1 MKIKKELW
9 FGLIIMGLIIAGTG
23 VMLISADKITNGH
36 LGLMMLALVVVAI
49 MMGFPT
55 AFTLMG
61 MGMIFTWLAYEEN
74 TTKTLDLMVQ
84 SAFKVMSNDVL
95 ISIPLF
101 VFMGYL
107 VERANLI
114 EKLFRSLHL
123 ALARVPGSL
132 AVATLFTCAV
142 FATATGIVGAVVTLM
157 GLLALPQMLK
167 GGYDVRLS
175 AGAITAGGC
184 LGILIP
190 PSVMLIVY
198 GATAGV
204 SVVQLYAG
212 AFFPGIMLAGLYI
225 VYVIIVAKLK
235 PELAPPLSE
244 QARFVPLPPLTQQI
258 SDAVSNRAL
267 PALIKALKGS
277 RNVNVPA
284 GYILK
289 ELFITLLPALL
300 FAFIAFMSWRVATA
314 PLEVDGMPAG
324 MDSSGGMM
332 SLESPSGSAGG
343 LAEPPSA
350 GGGLA
355 EPPSSGGGLAEPPA
369 ARSGLAE
376 PPGAGGLSEPP
387 GAQSAGVQEPPGA
400 AGGVQEPPGAA
411 GVKEPPAAGGVQ
423 EPPGAAVGAPSS
435 ATSSGGGSSGAMPEP
450 ERRPASM
457 SFWIGLGIGAVA
469 LVAFYGIMSFQRL
482 EVFKMLLSSFFPLV
496 VLILSVLGSIVFGLA
511 TPTEAAAVGAFGGFV
526 LAAAYKQL
534 TLSVVK
540 ESVFLTAKTSAMV
553 CWLFVGSAIF
563 SAAFA
568 LLGGQEL
575 VEKWVM
581 SMNLTKTEFLIL
593 SQVII
598 FILGWPLEWTEI
610 IVIFMPIFIPLL
622 DNFGVDPLFFGLLVA
637 LNLQTAFLSPPVA
650 MAAFYL
656 KGVSPP
662 HVTLNQ
668 IFAGMLPFMGIQV
681 VAIVLLYNFPAIGMW
696 LPQVLYR

>member
-1 MKIKKELW
+1 MKIRKELW
-9 FGLIIMGLIIAGTG
+9 FGFILMGLIGGGALAM
-23 VMLISADKITNGH
+23 VLSVDQMTNGH
-36 LGLMMLALVVVAI
+36 YGLLMLSLVVVAI
-49 MMGFPT
+49 MLGFPT

-61 MGMIFTWLAYEEN
+61 MGMLFAFFAYHSGDQSAAGAL
-74 TTKTLDLMVQ
+74 KQTLDLMVQ
-84 SAFKVMSNDVL
+84 RAFSVMTNDVL

-114 EKLFRSLHL
+114 EKLFHSLHL
-123 ALARVPGSL
+123 SLARVPGSL
-132 AVATLFTCAV
+132 GVATLVTCAV

-157 GLLALPQMLK
+157 GLLAMPQMLRA
-167 GGYDVRLS
+167 GYDVRLT

-190 PSVMLIVY
+190 PSVLLIVY

-225 VYVIIVAKLK
+225 LYVIIMAKLK
-235 PELAPPLSE
+235 PDWAPPLSAE
-244 QARFVPLPPLTQQI
+244 QRRVPLPEPLLRI
-258 SDAVSNRAL
+258 GASSEGWAL
-267 PALIKALKGS
+267 SGLINALKGK
-277 RNVNVPA
+277 RNQQVSTGYLLGQLGIALAPA
-284 GYILK
+284 V
-289 ELFITLLPALL
+289 L
-300 FAFIAFMSWRVATA
+300 FAAVALTTYQSVTTVA
-314 PLEVDGMPAG
+314 VEETYDELVAMGE
-324 MDSSGGMM
+324 DSG
-332 SLESPSGSAGG
+332 ESSASEG
-343 LAEPPSA
+343 
-350 GGGLA
+350 
-355 EPPSSGGGLAEPPA
+355 
-369 ARSGLAE
+369 GLAE
-376 PPGAGGLSEPP
+376 PPGAGGGDLAEPP
-387 GAQSAGVQEPPGA
+387 GAESATSAAAEPPADSVALPPGA
-400 AGGVQEPPGAA
+400 A
-411 GVKEPPAAGGVQ
+411 PAPATAEGS
-423 EPPGAAVGAPSS
+423 PAPTTQP
-435 ATSSGGGSSGAMPEP
+435 APTSY
-450 ERRPASM
+450 
-457 SFWIGLGIGAVA
+457 WIGLGVGALA
-469 LVAFYGIMSFQRL
+469 LAVFYAILSYARL
-482 EVFKMLLSSFFPLV
+482 EVFKMLLSSFFPLM
-496 VLILSVLGSIVFGLA
+496 VLILAVLGSIVFGLA
-511 TPTEAAAVGAFGGFV
+511 TPTEAAAVGAFGGLL
-526 LAAAYKQL
+526 LAAAYRQL
-534 TLSVVK
+534 TFGVVK

-575 VEKWVM
+575 VEQWVLG
-581 SMNLTKTEFLIL
+581 MNLSKTEFLIL

-650 MAAFYL
+650 MSAFYL

-681 VAIVLLYNFPAIGMW
+681 IAIILLYQFPEIGMW
-696 LPQVLYR
+696 LPQVLYK